1 MIEIIKL
8 PEVSNRLKELGVDPS
23 GNTSEEFKRLIAAEL
38 TRWSEVAKAANIK
51 LD

>member
-8 PEVSNRLKELGVDPS
+8 PEVSDRLKALQVDPS
-23 GNTSEEFKRLIAAEL
+23 GSTSEEFTHVIAAEL
-38 TRWSEVAKAANIK
+38 TRWATVAKAANIK